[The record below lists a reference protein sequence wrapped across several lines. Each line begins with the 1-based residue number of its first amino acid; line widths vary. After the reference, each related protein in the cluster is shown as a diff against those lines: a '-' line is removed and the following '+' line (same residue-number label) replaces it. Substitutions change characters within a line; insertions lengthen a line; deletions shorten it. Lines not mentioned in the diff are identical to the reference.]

1 MPNLDF
7 LTLYI
12 LIFLNSLA
20 VSAVWAGFAYTYRP
34 HPAALHWLAATLLTL
49 LGGIV
54 LAIQGNEGALVPA
67 IVGNTIIIFGF
78 TQFWVGLRRFR
89 HQAGGQALAV
99 TLTLIAAAAMI
110 AMYDS
115 ARGRAIVYAAGQS
128 SVMLLCLI
136 HLVRNRLPGIGA
148 IIAVS
153 AFTVA
158 MAGQWLVIGSNWAL
172 LANLLDYALY
182 YSLASYALL
191 CTVFSATVWNLGFAL
206 MSIDRL
212 QLTLRRLSE
221 TDELTGLA
229 NRRAFQ
235 QRMDALQTAPGG
247 GGHSLILIDLNDF
260 KPLND
265 RHGHTAGDE
274 ALRHLAGLLTRVGG
288 SGNLVARLGG
298 DEFAVLLP
306 EAGLEQAE
314 QLAAAIRKTLAAS
327 PLDLSGDTITLSAS
341 LGVSAASEG
350 PDLFARADQRLY
362 SEKHLGKGRAAH
374 RPKSVLEFV
383 TAAQTASLDRA
394 LKPPVTPASAAPAR
408 HHRPSG

>member
-20 VSAVWAGFAYTYRP
+20 VAAVWAGFAYSYRP
-34 HPAALHWLAATLLTL
+34 HRAALHWLGATLLTL

-67 IVGNTIIIFGF
+67 VVGNTIIIFGF

-89 HQAGGQALAV
+89 HQSGGQILAV

-110 AMYDS
+110 AMHDS

-153 AFTVA
+153 AFAVA

-172 LANLLDYALY
+172 LANLLDYSLY

-206 MSIDRL
+206 MSVDRL

-235 QRMDALQTAPGG
+235 QRMDALQAAPDGRE
-247 GGHSLILIDLNDF
+247 HSLILIDLNDF

-274 ALRHLAGLLTRVGG
+274 ALRHLARLLTGIGG
-288 SGNLVARLGG
+288 RNLVARLGG

-306 EAGLEQAE
+306 EAGLSQAE
-314 QLAAAIRKTLAAS
+314 HLAATIRKTLAAS
-327 PLDLSGDTITLSAS
+327 PLELSDDTVTLSAS

-350 PDLFARADQRLY
+350 ADLFALADQRLY
-362 SEKHLGKGRAAH
+362 SEKHLGKGRQAH
-374 RPKSVLEFV
+374 RPKSALEFV
-383 TAAQTASLDRA
+383 KTAQTGGLDRA
-394 LKPPVTPASAAPAR
+394 LNPPVTPASAAPAR